1 MSIKGRPVQKT
12 HSMAERIVTRL
23 TVKVGEKG
31 TFHNL
36 IKVLAREAHK
46 IRDPSRVTLITFD
59 WGLAYEH
66 SEGPEFNIFAID
78 EDLDDWFKLA
88 MSLAMHDILQEGKDA
103 NVCVSELAQQL
114 DSDGGQWWGMY
125 SETGH

>member
-1 MSIKGRPVQKT
+1 M
-12 HSMAERIVTRL
+12 
-23 TVKVGEKG
+23 
-31 TFHNL
+31 
-36 IKVLAREAHK
+36 
-46 IRDPSRVTLITFD
+46 TLITFD